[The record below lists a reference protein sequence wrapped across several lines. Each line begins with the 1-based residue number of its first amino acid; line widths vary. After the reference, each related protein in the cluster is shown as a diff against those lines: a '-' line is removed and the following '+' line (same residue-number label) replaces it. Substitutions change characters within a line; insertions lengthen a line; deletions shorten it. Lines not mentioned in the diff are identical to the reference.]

1 MSLARPAVEVRVRAG
16 VLDTGVR
23 CVVESRSME
32 VQRAIEMVEQSL
44 RALGLDAVAAKTRA
58 EGGGASYA
66 LRRGSARVVV
76 AVHPGTEQ
84 RPGSLRVAAPVVKL
98 PSDDQ
103 RAALFQ
109 HVLELNARELV
120 GAAFGL
126 IGEDVVIVSERPLHD
141 LDASEVD
148 ATIRGVG
155 RLADTWDDALATR
168 FGAQRSSG

>member
-1 MSLARPAVEVRVRAG
+1 MSLARRAVEAPG
-16 VLDTGVR
+16 ALDTGACR
-23 CVVESRSME
+23 VVESLAME
-32 VQRAIEMVEQSL
+32 AQRAIELVEQSL
-44 RALGLDAVAAKTRA
+44 RALGLDPAAAKTGG
-58 EGGGASYA
+58 EGGVASYA
-66 LRRGSARVVV
+66 LRRGSARVIVV
-76 AVHPGTEQ
+76 VHPPTEQ

-98 PSDDQ
+98 PSGDQ

-109 HVLELNARELV
+109 HVLELNAREVV

-126 IGEDVVIVSERPLHD
+126 VGDEIVVVSERPLRD

>member
-1 MSLARPAVEVRVRAG
+1 
-16 VLDTGVR
+16 
-23 CVVESRSME
+23 
-32 VQRAIEMVEQSL
+32 MVEQSL
-44 RALGLDAVAAKTRA
+44 RALGLDPAAAKTGG

-66 LRRGSARVVV
+66 LRRGSARVFV
-76 AVHPGTEQ
+76 AVHPGNEQ

-98 PSDDQ
+98 PPGDR
-103 RAALFQ
+103 RAALLQ

-126 IGEDVVIVSERPLHD
+126 IGEEVVVVSERALRD

-155 RLADTWDDALATR
+155 RLADTWGDALATR
-168 FGAQRSSG
+168 FDTERSSG